1 MVVVK
6 LILGILLFA
15 QISFAGGDPAS
26 AILSRQGDTQFT
38 SKPTQPAIYDSA
50 AKVQKENK
58 KGQQQAQMIST
69 ALNQAGQS
77 IISACCGNES
87 CSSQCPVGIGLVV
100 MGGLAS
106 LQAAGE
112 GKTAGQAGR
121 TMSATNALSN
131 YNNGKMIDA
140 PGNGENSSG
149 FSQIGSDLAKS
160 FANKKI
166 PVTFD
171 GKKLVGPDGKKIG
184 PDDVASP
191 SSMAAAGLSKD
202 QIASISGEL
211 SKASKA
217 AEEKYKLTTPNFGF
231 SEGGG
236 GGGGAY
242 GKAPAGNQSTD
253 EASYGAGQRGISAIN
268 SKEATSGLT
277 KNYHGDPIGVSNDSI
292 FNMMTRRYQLKERQD
307 SFFGQ
312 SNAAVQK

>member
-1 MVVVK
+1 MK

-38 SKPTQPAIYDSA
+38 SKPTQPSIYDSA

-58 KGQQQAQMIST
+58 KGQLQAQMISS
-69 ALNQAGQS
+69 ALNSAGQAL
-77 IISACCGNES
+77 ISACCGGDN
-87 CSSQCPVGIGLVV
+87 CNSQCPVGIGLVV

-112 GKTAGQAGR
+112 GKTASQAGQ
-121 TMSATNALSN
+121 TMAATDALSN
-131 YNNGKMIDA
+131 YNNGKAIDA
-140 PGNGENSSG
+140 PGVGENSSG
-149 FSQIGSDLAKS
+149 FSQIGSELAKS
-160 FANKKI
+160 FAAKKI

-184 PDDVASP
+184 PDDVTSA

-211 SKASKA
+211 SKANKA
-217 AEEKYKLTTPNFGF
+217 AEEKYKLTTPSFGF

-236 GGGGAY
+236 GGGAY
-242 GKAPAGNQSTD
+242 GKNSGGNPNSA
-253 EASYGAGQRGISAIN
+253 EAAYGAGGTGQRGLSAIN
-268 SKEATSGLT
+268 SKAATSGLT
-277 KNYHGDPIGVSNDSI
+277 KDYHGDPIGVSNDSI